1 MKVNIY
7 THRESNIRKT
17 WLLFIFFLGFI
28 IGLGWFFSYF
38 FDSQIILIAA
48 IIISVLMSFY
58 SYWYSD
64 RLVLK
69 MVRAQPIDL
78 KNHPE
83 LYRIVENISITAG
96 LPMPKVY
103 IIPEAAANALA
114 TGRDPKHAVVAVTEG
129 LLKKLDR
136 TELEG
141 VIAHEM
147 AHIGNRDMLIGTMA
161 VVLVGFI
168 SLLSDIFLRSML
180 WGSRGRGR
188 EGHPFLLLI
197 GVVIVILAP
206 VSAVL
211 MQLAISRKREFLADS
226 TAALLTRYPE
236 GLALALEKIAA
247 DSTQIRSTSGAT
259 AHLWVDTPF
268 KGKRRKSFTANLFM
282 THPPIEERVRRLREM
297 AV

>member
-1 MKVNIY
+1 MKNSIY
-7 THRESNIRKT
+7 THREANIRKT
-17 WLLFIFFLGFI
+17 WLIFIVFLGLI

-38 FDSQIILIAA
+38 FESQIILIAA
-48 IIISVLMSFY
+48 IVISVLMSFF

-69 MVRAQPIDL
+69 MVRAKPVDL

-96 LPMPKVY
+96 LPMPRIY
-103 IIPEAAANALA
+103 IIPEAAANAFA
-114 TGRDPKHAVVAVTEG
+114 TGRDPKHAVVAITEG
-129 LLKKLDR
+129 LLQKLDR

-147 AHIGNRDMLIGTMA
+147 AHIGNRDMLIGTIA

-168 SLLSDIFLRSML
+168 SLLADMFLRSIFWGGGGRNKNGNPVML
-180 WGSRGRGR
+180 LVG
-188 EGHPFLLLI
+188 
-197 GVVIVILAP
+197 IVIAILVP
-206 VSAVL
+206 ISAVL
-211 MQLAISRKREFLADS
+211 MQLAVSRKREFLADS

-247 DSTQIRSTSGAT
+247 DSTPMRSNSNAT
-259 AHLWVDTPF
+259 AHLWIDAPL
-268 KGKRRKSFTANLFM
+268 KGKRRKSFIANLFM
-282 THPPIEERVRRLREM
+282 THPPTEERVRRLREM